1 MAIARGIANGWL
13 NEKKHK
19 PYAVKGWEALKAR
32 IEFDGTVHNNYYGT
46 MCSEDVN
53 YYLNRPFYDNDTH
66 GLFAALFA
74 GIKINKM
81 LIK

>member
-46 MCSEDVN
+46 MCS
-53 YYLNRPFYDNDTH
+53 
-66 GLFAALFA
+66 
-74 GIKINKM
+74 
-81 LIK
+81 

>member
-13 NEKKHK
+13 NEKKYK
-19 PYAVKGWEALKAR
+19 PYAVKGLEALKTR

-46 MCSEDVN
+46 MCWDNVN
-53 YYLNRPFYDNDTH
+53 YYFNRPFYNNDTH
-66 GLFAALFA
+66 GLFAVLFA
-74 GIKINKM
+74 GIEIHKM